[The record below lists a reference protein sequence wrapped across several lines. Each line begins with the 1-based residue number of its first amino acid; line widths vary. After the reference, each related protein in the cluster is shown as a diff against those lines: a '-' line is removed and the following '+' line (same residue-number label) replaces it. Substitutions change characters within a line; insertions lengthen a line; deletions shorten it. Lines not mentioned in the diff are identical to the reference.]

1 MNIYVDEA
9 GLFVPPK
16 TGHRYSL
23 VLALVIPTANEEEL
37 LYEFL
42 RLRDGW
48 PNKAVEIKGSKLNE
62 SQAAEVLSKRPK
74 CTVLPSV
81 HEWVKRTLRQM

>member
-9 GLFVPPK
+9 GLFVPPR

-23 VLALVIPTANEEEL
+23 VLALIIPTANEEEL

-42 RLRDGW
+42 RLRDQW
-48 PNKAVEIKGSKLNE
+48 PHKAVEIKGSKLNE
-62 SQAAEVLSKRPK
+62 SQSAEF
-74 CTVLPSV
+74 
-81 HEWVKRTLRQM
+81 